1 MKERVRSKL
10 TYANVMVTILAFV
23 VLGGVSYAATGS
35 NFILGQSN
43 SAGAPTQ
50 LSSPTTNASGA
61 LKVSN
66 TSTTNPGRG
75 ITVTGGAGGYGIYA
89 SGGNHAKNTAAVHGQ
104 SAAGNAVEG
113 YSTANPASGI
123 FGQDNNAN
131 SYGVA
136 GHSDNGTAVVGDSSH
151 GWAMQALGDATQARD
166 GGGFAKVMVHVVG
179 GTGIGQCYNSQLPPS
194 QASTTP
200 CGITFDHPSNG
211 VSNLT
216 FSFQVDDRFV
226 VATPEFGSTTLSVHP
241 VSSQNDELNVRTSNS
256 VTGSGTDTGY
266 YLVLF

>member
-1 MKERVRSKL
+1 MRHWLRSHL
-10 TYANVMVTILAFV
+10 TFANTVSLAALFV
-23 VLGGVSYAATGS
+23 ALGGTTYAATGG

-43 SAGAPTQ
+43 TAAAPTQ

-61 LKVSN
+61 LKVQN

-75 ITVTGGAGGYGIYA
+75 ITAAGGAGGYGVYA
-89 SGGNHAKNTAAVHGQ
+89 SGGNHAKNTAAIHGQ

-113 YSTANPASGI
+113 YSTANPASGV

-136 GHSDNGTAVVGDSSH
+136 GHSDSGTAVVGDSSH

-166 GGGFAKVMVHVVG
+166 SGGFAKVMVHVVG
-179 GTGIGQCYNSQLPPS
+179 GTGIGECYNSQLPPS
-194 QASTTP
+194 QASTSP

-216 FSFQVDDRFV
+216 FGFQVDDRFV
-226 VATPEFGSTTLSVHP
+226 VATPEFGSTALSVHA
-241 VSSQNDELNVRTSNS
+241 VSSKNNELNVQTTNS
-256 VTGSGTDTGY
+256 VTASGVNDGY
-266 YLVLF
+266 YLLVF